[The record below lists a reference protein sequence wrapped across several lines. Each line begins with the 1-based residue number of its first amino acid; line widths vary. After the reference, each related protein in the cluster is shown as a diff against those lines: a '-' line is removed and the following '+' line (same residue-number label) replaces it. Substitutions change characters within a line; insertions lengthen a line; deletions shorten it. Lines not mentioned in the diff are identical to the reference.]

1 MALTVNQA
9 PKSVNWSKDPCWMEI
24 ETSLITAGESSE
36 PNLSLYA
43 QIERN
48 TIFVT
53 ELNAPFDLN
62 TALTDFDLSGLS
74 LTYPEPPDDGSMT
87 SFDQGVLQNV
97 SIELLVK
104 IAEMFG
110 EPAERPESLTSFGP
124 YVMIHGHTPY
134 WFGLGLTAKDSLLHS
149 YYDMKGTEAVKEIRK
164 GQPEYVYIYSHTGAS
179 VPIEVDLVYTDGT
192 STSAAGGSVTCAAK
206 KVSWVN
212 VGWDAMTVDSI
223 ADPAKIVNSYTV
235 KFTLNGD
242 EHLITYALD
251 DHETDYD
258 QYILYE
264 NGLGGCEVLRCSGRH
279 RIGVEGSKQTVAMSR
294 VRGKSYKDGFRH
306 TYNAKGA
313 EAWQMET
320 GYQNQQYIRHLSQL
334 FLAERVWYIDMF
346 REKFVAVT
354 IKENAAQLIDFENDL
369 YNMGFTMI
377 FDDRPSISTFNI

>member
-1 MALTVNQA
+1 
-9 PKSVNWSKDPCWMEI
+9 MEI
-24 ETSLITAGESSE
+24 ETDLIAAGESSE

-334 FLAERVWYIDMF
+334 FLAERVWYIDMV
-346 REKFVAVT
+346 REKFVSVT
-354 IKENAAQLIDFENDL
+354 IKESAAQLIDFENDL